1 MIIFLILGISMADV
15 YISSLAGQPSDA
27 LVRDM
32 KALELFLKDQ
42 EDHQLYCPRLSWAQP
57 DIKVYKEKL
66 ELGAYYTY
74 NKDNKKVYDIK
85 SMRQDFKE
93 LIKKLKK

>member
-1 MIIFLILGISMADV
+1 MIIFLILGISMAEV
-15 YISSLAGQPSDA
+15 YISNLSGQPSDE

-42 EDHQLYCPRLSWAQP
+42 EDHEVFCPSLVWDQP

-66 ELGAYYTY
+66 ESQLPEGC
-74 NKDNKKVYDIK
+74 KG
-85 SMRQDFKE
+85 
-93 LIKKLKK
+93 

>member
-1 MIIFLILGISMADV
+1 MIIFLILGISMAEV
-15 YISSLAGQPSDA
+15 CISSVSAQPSDE

-42 EDHQLYCPRLSWAQP
+42 EDHELYCPRLSWAQP

-66 ELGAYYTY
+66 ESQLPESCKG
-74 NKDNKKVYDIK
+74 
-85 SMRQDFKE
+85 
-93 LIKKLKK
+93 